1 MTIYYGPQLD
11 AELAYRRERIAHDF
25 QVASGWR
32 KAARR
37 ARGRLLAFTHPAS
50 TRSDRALAA
59 S

>member
-1 MTIYYGPQLD
+1 MTNYYGPQLD
-11 AELAYRRERIAHDF
+11 AEIAYRRERIAHDF

-37 ARGRLLAFTHPAS
+37 ARNRLLGS
-50 TRSDRALAA
+50 TATPVARPDRPVAV